1 MTEDT
6 KNGFT
11 EEVSEPCSEGAGV
24 TLDDFVAYM
33 PSHVYIFTP
42 CREPWTQTSVNARLP
57 PVPVLDKHG
66 RPKRVKGKLVTVS
79 ASKWLDQNRPVEQMT
94 WVPGFP
100 MLIKNRL
107 VVDGGW
113 IERADVTCFNHY
125 RAPRIV
131 PGDASKAG
139 PWLDHV
145 HKIYPA
151 DAAHIIAWLAHRV
164 QRPQEKINHALV
176 LGGLQGIGK
185 DTLLEPVKH
194 AVGPWNFRDVIPANL
209 FGRFNSFAKA
219 VILRVNEARD
229 LGDAERV
236 NRFTFYDHTKTYTA
250 APPDV
255 LRIDEKNLREYYV
268 FNVLGF
274 LITTNYKTD
283 GIYLPA
289 DDRRHYVAWSNFTKE
304 AFTSILLERALELVL
319 HRRLRARRCLSRRAR
334 HLCLRSEGA
343 TAKNAGILG
352 HRQRQHRAG
361 RRRADG
367 RDRQARQSR
376 RADSQA
382 ADRRRDGRHCG
393 LADGTQ
399 EPASAPASARALRL
413 RLGEEPRQQARTVE
427 AERRAAKHLRQGKS
441 LACRGDQDRKGTN
454 IRTVIEWFREQ
465 QGSSSRDSVASTATV
480 QRDGITSAAAES
492 ENTENT
498 VLQSLFFYVTLCL

>member
-1 MTEDT
+1 VIEDT

-11 EEVSEPCSEGAGV
+11 EEVSEPCAEGAGV
-24 TLDDFVAYM
+24 TIDDFVAYM

-57 PVPVLDKHG
+57 PVPVLDKNG
-66 RPKRVKGKLVTVS
+66 RPKRRKGKPVTIS
-79 ASKWLDQNRPVEQMT
+79 PGRWLDLNRPVEQMT
-94 WVPGFP
+94 WCPGFP
-100 MLIKNRL
+100 MLIKDRL

-125 RAPRIV
+125 REPRVV
-131 PGDASKAG
+131 PGDATKVG

-145 HKIYPA
+145 RKIYPE
-151 DAAHIIAWLAHRV
+151 DANHIITWLAHRV
-164 QRPQEKINHALV
+164 QRPGEKINHALV

-304 AFTSILLERALELVL
+304 AFTSIYWNELWNWYYTGGFEHVAAYLAALDISAFDPKAPPPKTPAFWDIVSANTAPEDAELMDVIDKLGNPDALTVKRLIAAATGDIADWLMERRNRRALP
-319 HRRLRARRCLSRRAR
+319 HRL
-334 HLCLRSEGA
+334 E
-343 TAKNAGILG
+343 
-352 HRQRQHRAG
+352 
-361 RRRADG
+361 
-367 RDRQARQSR
+367 
-376 RADSQA
+376 
-382 ADRRRDGRHCG
+382 HCG
-393 LADGTQ
+393 YASVKNPDNKQGLWKLKDGQ
-399 EPASAPASARALRL
+399 QNIYAKASLSPAEAIKIARGL
-413 RLGEEPRQQARTVE
+413 T
-427 AERRAAKHLRQGKS
+427 
-441 LACRGDQDRKGTN
+441 
-454 IRTVIEWFREQ
+454 
-465 QGSSSRDSVASTATV
+465 
-480 QRDGITSAAAES
+480 
-492 ENTENT
+492 
-498 VLQSLFFYVTLCL
+498 

>member
-1 MTEDT
+1 VIEDT

-11 EEVSEPCSEGAGV
+11 EEVSEPCAEGAGV
-24 TLDDFVAYM
+24 TIDDFVAYM

-57 PVPVLDKHG
+57 PVPVLDKNG
-66 RPKRVKGKLVTVS
+66 RPKRRKGKPVTIS
-79 ASKWLDQNRPVEQMT
+79 PGRWLDLNRPEEQMT
-94 WVPGFP
+94 WCPGFP
-100 MLIKNRL
+100 MLIKDRL

-125 RAPRIV
+125 REPRVV
-131 PGDASKAG
+131 PGDVTKVG

-145 HKIYPA
+145 RKIYPE
-151 DAAHIIAWLAHRV
+151 DANHIITWLAHRV
-164 QRPQEKINHALV
+164 QRPGEKINHALV

-209 FGRFNSFAKA
+209 MGRFNSFAKA

-304 AFTSILLERALELVL
+304 AFTSIYWNELWNWYYTGGFEHVAAYLAALDISAFDPKAPPPKTPAFWDIVSANTAPEDAELMDVIDKLGNPDALTVKRLIAAATGDIADWLMERRNRRALP
-319 HRRLRARRCLSRRAR
+319 HRL
-334 HLCLRSEGA
+334 E
-343 TAKNAGILG
+343 
-352 HRQRQHRAG
+352 
-361 RRRADG
+361 
-367 RDRQARQSR
+367 
-376 RADSQA
+376 
-382 ADRRRDGRHCG
+382 HCG
-393 LADGTQ
+393 YASVKNPDNKQGLWKLKDGQ
-399 EPASAPASARALRL
+399 QNIYAKASLSPAEAIKIARGL
-413 RLGEEPRQQARTVE
+413 T
-427 AERRAAKHLRQGKS
+427 
-441 LACRGDQDRKGTN
+441 
-454 IRTVIEWFREQ
+454 
-465 QGSSSRDSVASTATV
+465 
-480 QRDGITSAAAES
+480 
-492 ENTENT
+492 
-498 VLQSLFFYVTLCL
+498 

>member
-1 MTEDT
+1 MIEDT

-11 EEVSEPCSEGAGV
+11 EEVSEPCAEGAGV
-24 TLDDFVAYM
+24 TIDDFVAYM

-57 PVPVLDKHG
+57 PVPVLDKNG
-66 RPKRVKGKLVTVS
+66 RPKRRKGKPVTIS
-79 ASKWLDQNRPVEQMT
+79 PGRWLDLNRPVEQMT
-94 WVPGFP
+94 WCPGFP
-100 MLIKNRL
+100 MLIKDRL

-125 RAPRIV
+125 REPRVV
-131 PGDASKAG
+131 PGDATKAG

-145 HKIYPA
+145 RKIYPE
-151 DAAHIIAWLAHRV
+151 DANHIITWLAHRV
-164 QRPQEKINHALV
+164 QRPGEKINHALV

-209 FGRFNSFAKA
+209 MGRFNSFAKA

-236 NRFTFYDHTKTYTA
+236 NRFTFYDHIKVYTA

-255 LRIDEKNLREYYV
+255 LRVDEKHLREYYV

-304 AFTSILLERALELVL
+304 AFTSIYWNELWNWYYTGGFEHVAAYLAALDISAFDPKAPPPKTPAFWDIVSANTAPEDAELMDVIDKLGNPDALTVKRLIAAATGDIADWLMERRNRRALP
-319 HRRLRARRCLSRRAR
+319 HRL
-334 HLCLRSEGA
+334 E
-343 TAKNAGILG
+343 
-352 HRQRQHRAG
+352 
-361 RRRADG
+361 
-367 RDRQARQSR
+367 
-376 RADSQA
+376 
-382 ADRRRDGRHCG
+382 HCG
-393 LADGTQ
+393 YASVKNPDNKQGLWKLKDGQ
-399 EPASAPASARALRL
+399 QNIYAKASLSPAEAIKIARGL
-413 RLGEEPRQQARTVE
+413 T
-427 AERRAAKHLRQGKS
+427 
-441 LACRGDQDRKGTN
+441 
-454 IRTVIEWFREQ
+454 
-465 QGSSSRDSVASTATV
+465 
-480 QRDGITSAAAES
+480 
-492 ENTENT
+492 
-498 VLQSLFFYVTLCL
+498 

>member
-66 RPKRVKGKLVTVS
+66 RPKRVKGKLVTIS

-145 HKIYPA
+145 RKIYSA

-304 AFTSILLERALELVL
+304 AFTSIYWNELWNWYYTGGFEHVAAYLAALDISAFDPKAPPPKTPAFWDIVSANTAPEDAELMDVIDKLGNPDALTVKRLIAAATGDIADWLMERRNRRALP
-319 HRRLRARRCLSRRAR
+319 HRL
-334 HLCLRSEGA
+334 E
-343 TAKNAGILG
+343 
-352 HRQRQHRAG
+352 
-361 RRRADG
+361 
-367 RDRQARQSR
+367 
-376 RADSQA
+376 
-382 ADRRRDGRHCG
+382 HCG
-393 LADGTQ
+393 YASVKNPDNKQGLWKLKDGQ
-399 EPASAPASARALRL
+399 QNIYAKASLSPAEAIKIARGL
-413 RLGEEPRQQARTVE
+413 T
-427 AERRAAKHLRQGKS
+427 
-441 LACRGDQDRKGTN
+441 
-454 IRTVIEWFREQ
+454 
-465 QGSSSRDSVASTATV
+465 
-480 QRDGITSAAAES
+480 
-492 ENTENT
+492 
-498 VLQSLFFYVTLCL
+498 